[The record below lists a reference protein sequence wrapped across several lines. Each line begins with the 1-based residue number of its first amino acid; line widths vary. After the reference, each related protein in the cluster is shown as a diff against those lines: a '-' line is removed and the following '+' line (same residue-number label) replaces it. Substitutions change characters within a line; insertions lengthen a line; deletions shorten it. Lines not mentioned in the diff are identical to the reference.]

1 MIVTNI
7 FIFNEHYF
15 AGGPT
20 PKTPHPE
27 IKPPTEQP
35 PPIAPPPT
43 MTEVPPPP
51 PPLQPKLAPTNSIKT
66 PTPYPNKG
74 IILQS
79 LNYIQM
85 DVFSSIFANNVTIA
99 PVEEGKPVASYKRE
113 TALLSEA
120 LCNLENNFRSLF

>member
-1 MIVTNI
+1 MFEINRFNI
-7 FIFNEHYF
+7 YLNFP
-15 AGGPT
+15 GGPAPT
-20 PKTPHPE
+20 TPHPE

-35 PPIAPPPT
+35 PPITPPPT
-43 MTEVPPPP
+43 VTEVPPPP
-51 PPLQPKLAPTNSIKT
+51 PPVQPKVVATNSVKT

-85 DVFSSIFANNVTIA
+85 DVFSSMFANNKIKTA
-99 PVEEGKPVASYKRE
+99 PEEGKPVASYKRE

-120 LCNLENNFRSLF
+120 LSHLENNFRSLF

>member
-1 MIVTNI
+1 
-7 FIFNEHYF
+7 
-15 AGGPT
+15 
-20 PKTPHPE
+20 
-27 IKPPTEQP
+27 
-35 PPIAPPPT
+35 

-51 PPLQPKLAPTNSIKT
+51 PSVQPKVVATNSVKT

-85 DVFSSIFANNVTIA
+85 DVFSSMFANNNVKTA
-99 PVEEGKPVASYKRE
+99 PVEGKPVASHKRE

-120 LCNLENNFRSLF
+120 LSHLENNFRSLF